1 MSKARAYQLTLNE
14 IEKYEGL
21 LEYLKT
27 LNPSYLISC
36 KEEAPS
42 TGHEHIHIYVQF
54 PTPRALSIKKTLGAH
69 IEKCKGSPQQNVAYI
84 KKEGNII
91 DEIGELRRAGGASIK
106 EIKKMSKDEREE
118 LPGCYY
124 NIVQKITQ
132 EEQKKLT
139 PNDYYKG
146 PIEVNWYWGESGAG
160 KTRQALKEIGDTQF
174 NEVKYDGNFWHGV
187 QEDCEVALYDD
198 WRDSHMKPVELIN
211 FIDYNRHVMNVKGG
225 TVRNNYKRIFITSLQ
240 NPEEIYKNSPEETKK
255 QWLRR
260 IKTIT
265 LLELLPNVGA

>member
-69 IEKCKGSPQQNVAYI
+69 IEKCKGSPQANVAYI
-84 KKEGNII
+84 KKDGNII

-106 EIKKMSKDEREE
+106 EIKKCRR
-118 LPGCYY
+118 
-124 NIVQKITQ
+124 T
-132 EEQKKLT
+132 
-139 PNDYYKG
+139 
-146 PIEVNWYWGESGAG
+146 
-160 KTRQALKEIGDTQF
+160 KE
-174 NEVKYDGNFWHGV
+174 
-187 QEDCEVALYDD
+187 
-198 WRDSHMKPVELIN
+198 
-211 FIDYNRHVMNVKGG
+211 
-225 TVRNNYKRIFITSLQ
+225 
-240 NPEEIYKNSPEETKK
+240 KNSQDATIISSKK
-255 QWLRR
+255 
-260 IKTIT
+260 
-265 LLELLPNVGA
+265 